1 MLLADVAKHFFF
13 FSEIHE
19 IGLFFFSLEQSHF
32 DLVDKNN
39 EVEEDVVLKNEKQN
53 R

>member
-1 MLLADVAKHFFF
+1 MQSIF

-19 IGLFFFSLEQSHF
+19 IGSIEVLSFFSLERSHF
-32 DLVDKNN
+32 DLVDKVN

>member
-1 MLLADVAKHFFF
+1 MLLADVAKQFFF
-13 FSEIHE
+13 GNSRNKS
-19 IGLFFFSLEQSHF
+19 LFFSLEQSHF